1 MFKKNFNV
9 SIIITLIVYIGLI
22 CWFSYAVYVLNQAS
36 VYAENGVLEN
46 TQAFTLIIA
55 CLIFFIPTVS
65 QHRTDK
71 LILGF
76 FSFLCLNF
84 ALREVNV
91 GELDVPD
98 ILKLFFSGNGRK
110 LMIATG
116 FISMFIY
123 ALFHRAHY
131 KNEII
136 KFLFSKKN
144 ILMGV
149 AAIFLFMSG
158 FFEEASSIPHY
169 VFLEELV
176 ELFAYIL
183 ILLVALIYS
192 KNNHLGVI

>member
-1 MFKKNFNV
+1 MEAIIKNFFNM
-9 SIIITLIVYIGLI
+9 SIIITLAVYIGLI
-22 CWFSYAVYVLNQAS
+22 CWFGYDVYMLNQVS

-46 TQAFTLIIA
+46 TQALTLVIA
-55 CLIFFIPTVS
+55 CLIFFLPTVY
-65 QHRTDK
+65 QNRTDK
-71 LILGF
+71 LILGS

-84 ALREVNV
+84 FLREVNV
-91 GELDVPD
+91 DELDVPN

-123 ALFHRAHY
+123 ALFHRMHY
-131 KNEII
+131 KYEIK

-144 ILMGV
+144 LLMGM

-158 FFEEASSIPHY
+158 FFEEANSISHH

-176 ELFAYIL
+176 ELFGYIL
-183 ILLVALIYS
+183 ILLVAIIYS
-192 KNNHLGVI
+192 KNNN